1 MKALVATKYGLPEVL
16 RFKEVKKPSP
26 NDNEVL
32 IKVCAASVNSWD
44 WDLLRGKPLLTRIGG
59 LFTPKYPILGA
70 DIAGQVIA
78 VGKNVKQFLPGNEVF
93 GDISG
98 AGWGG
103 FAEYVCVREDALA
116 MKSAHMTNEQA
127 AAIPQAAVL
136 ALQGLR
142 YKGRISKG
150 QKVLINGAG
159 GGVGT
164 FALQIAK
171 SFGAEVTAVDN
182 SGKLAMLRSIG
193 ADHVIDYT
201 KENFTENGL
210 QYDLILDVV
219 AHRSI
224 FDCKRSLKPNGRY
237 VVIGGTTAR
246 IIQFAFLGPLVSR
259 MTKKKMGI
267 LIHLPNQQDLN
278 VIRELFERGKIVPVI
293 DKSYPLFQAADALRY
308 FGEGQVKGKVVIPM
322 D

>member
-16 RFKEVKKPSP
+16 RFKEVEKPLP
-26 NDNEVL
+26 KDNEVL

-44 WDLLRGKPLLTRIGG
+44 WDLLRGKPLVNRIGG
-59 LFTPKYPILGA
+59 LFTPKYQILGA
-70 DIAGQVIA
+70 DIAGQVA
-78 VGKNVKQFLPGNEVF
+78 AAGRNVKQFSPGDEVF

-103 FAEYVCVREDALA
+103 FAEYVCVREDVLA

-150 QKVLINGAG
+150 QKVLLNGAG

-171 SFGAEVTAVDN
+171 LFGAEVTAVDN
-182 SGKLAMLRSIG
+182 SGKLDMLRSIG

-201 KENFTENGL
+201 KENFTENGE

-219 AHRSI
+219 ANRSI
-224 FDCKRSLKPNGRY
+224 FDCKRSLKPKGRY

-246 IIQFAFLGPLVSR
+246 IIQFASLGPLVSR

-278 VIRELFERGKIVPVI
+278 VIKELFERGKIVPVI
-293 DKSYPLFQAADALRY
+293 DKSYPLFKAADALQY
-308 FGEGQVKGKVVIPM
+308 FGEGQAKGKVVITM